1 MIRAALAAVLV
12 AVLVACGGG
21 RGLDLRGTSGSKIA
35 HAADVVVP
43 DTVLGLAVKP
53 EDVTKTVA
61 LIQRAYIDSLVLYG
75 LRQDNL
81 LEATLQIS
89 RFNPGTRYR
98 TPKFR
103 QAIADQLGS
112 QVPITATVGGQ
123 TVYVTAGN
131 RQRLSVWFKGS
142 YLFVLATRQ
151 DYPMA
156 RSLLRQLLAINP

>member
-1 MIRAALAAVLV
+1 
-12 AVLVACGGG
+12 
-21 RGLDLRGTSGSKIA
+21 
-35 HAADVVVP
+35 
-43 DTVLGLAVKP
+43 
-53 EDVTKTVA
+53 
-61 LIQRAYIDSLVLYG
+61 
-75 LRQDNL
+75 
-81 LEATLQIS
+81 
-89 RFNPGTRYR
+89 GTRYR